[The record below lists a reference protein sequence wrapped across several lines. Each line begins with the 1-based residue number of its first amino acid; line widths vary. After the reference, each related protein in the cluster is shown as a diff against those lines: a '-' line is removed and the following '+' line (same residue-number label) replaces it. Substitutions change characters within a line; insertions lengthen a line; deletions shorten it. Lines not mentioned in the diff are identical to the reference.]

1 MSITDAFRNLNSSI
15 RGVREQEMAHEQR
28 MTQAKIQEQQILQE
42 ANDPSRRLKAQQA
55 ADQLSPTTATSFGF
69 STKGKTPY
77 QIATWEQDTLKD
89 LNSIALEGSEYDKT
103 GQLVFKGTST
113 PYVDQK
119 WKIEQHRMK
128 AETMMAMGNYEDKA
142 LQKEKSKLEY
152 DIGDLESKNA
162 AAKGP
167 GHSGW
172 AMGDANRMK
181 AGLLKQ
187 RLSQVS
193 KAMEDPDVNAK
204 SLLTSNK
211 RLMINLDSL
220 YKSKNPNQKMI
231 DNVLTRIDA
240 NTKMLSQ
247 LSSKSTVKMREYN
260 YYQKG
265 KDGEVFTM
273 KRTYPDD
280 GTTPKFYEW
289 GPNGR
294 YTLGTYKAGEDGG
307 NSKNGGLNQ
316 AQQNKVL
323 DDYIK
328 AKLVVA
334 TAEIDIDNEDAL
346 KQTISENNP
355 GMSQEDQNDL
365 LRWFKTANTQT
376 KSEYKNKLKNYED
389 RYGGMPFTRHIIPST
404 TQKNKNLLGLEG

>member
-28 MTQAKIQEQQILQE
+28 MAQAKIQEQQILQE

-77 QIATWEQDTLKD
+77 QIQTWEQDTLKD

-113 PYVDQK
+113 PYVGEK
-119 WKIEQHRMK
+119 WKIDQQRME
-128 AETMMAMGNYEDKA
+128 AETIMAMGNYEDKA

-260 YYQKG
+260 YHIKDSKTGEIHNMKRIWPEEQNVPFYIAGPKG
-265 KDGEVFTM
+265 KYTIGELKAPTGTGKGSLTQPQINGINDKYTKARALIAASKVKGSQEQKIKAM
-273 KRTYPDD
+273 IQA
-280 GTTPKFYEW
+280 GTTKDEAETMLGMLSTATEDIQKEW
-289 GPNGR
+289 EDRVTNLERLYG
-294 YTLGTYKAGEDGG
+294 GEDWFQGKEV
-307 NSKNGGLNQ
+307 KNR
-316 AQQNKVL
+316 QNK
-323 DDYIK
+323 K
-328 AKLVVA
+328 AK
-334 TAEIDIDNEDAL
+334 D
-346 KQTISENNP
+346 
-355 GMSQEDQNDL
+355 
-365 LRWFKTANTQT
+365 
-376 KSEYKNKLKNYED
+376 
-389 RYGGMPFTRHIIPST
+389 
-404 TQKNKNLLGLEG
+404 LLGLED